1 MKKDSFQPIDAVLND
16 VQSVLNRL
24 MGAPKGYKLSETD
37 LKELDVAEENL
48 NKARSTLWGFVE
60 D

>member
-1 MKKDSFQPIDAVLND
+1 
-16 VQSVLNRL
+16 